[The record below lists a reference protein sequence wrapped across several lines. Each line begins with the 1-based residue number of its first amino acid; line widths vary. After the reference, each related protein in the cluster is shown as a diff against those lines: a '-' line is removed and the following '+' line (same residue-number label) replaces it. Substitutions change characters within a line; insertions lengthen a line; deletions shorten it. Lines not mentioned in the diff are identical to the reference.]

1 MKISDLYNAGT
12 SAWLDDLSR
21 GSIDNGT
28 DKSLVSRVARREI
41 YGVTTNPAI
50 FTAAI
55 TKDPSYQND
64 IKTIRNLNAEEI
76 IEQLTTDDVR
86 KACQVL
92 RPIYDET
99 KGVDGRVSIEVDPR
113 LAYEA
118 EATISQAKRLWEMI
132 DQPNLMIKVPATKAG
147 LVALTELISVGISVN
162 VTLIF
167 SIERYSEVIDAYI
180 AGARNCSDPM
190 NVHSVAS
197 FFISRLDSAIDP
209 KISDSELKGKAAV
222 ANACL
227 AYEIFLAKFAGL
239 EESMNLQRPLWAST
253 GVKNPDYPDT
263 KYVSE
268 LVAPNTVNTMPPA
281 TLDAFIDHGTMLN
294 ENMIDRIPESK
305 EYLSKISRLGINLS
319 QVTQE
324 LERDGIEKFID
335 SWKALIELVKA
346 EK

>member
-132 DQPNLMIKVPATKAG
+132 DQPNLMIKVPP
-147 LVALTELISVGISVN
+147 
-162 VTLIF
+162 F
-167 SIERYSEVIDAYI
+167 SISNFRNSSWMSNTAEGLPKLAVPTDTPFAPARIISNASRPDATPPI
-180 AGARNCSDPM
+180 PIIGIFGN
-190 NVHSVAS
+190 AS
-197 FFISRLDSAIDP
+197 L
-209 KISDSELKGKAAV
+209 
-222 ANACL
+222 
-227 AYEIFLAKFAGL
+227 
-239 EESMNLQRPLWAST
+239 T
-253 GVKNPDYPDT
+253 
-263 KYVSE
+263 
-268 LVAPNTVNTMPPA
+268 
-281 TLDAFIDHGTMLN
+281 
-294 ENMIDRIPESK
+294 
-305 EYLSKISRLGINLS
+305 
-319 QVTQE
+319 
-324 LERDGIEKFID
+324 
-335 SWKALIELVKA
+335 
-346 EK
+346 